1 MKIEPMLKS
10 VGYFFDLNTKT
21 FLFLS
26 FFIYFLIQ
34 IYFFDKKLV
43 ELVSSFKLYDLQA
56 KPVLKAFKI

>member
-10 VGYFFDLNTKT
+10 VGYFFDFEYKT
-21 FLFLS
+21 LSFLS